1 MPLIEIRNHRTQG
14 IICAG
19 EFPSMIECL
28 EKLCREKFDLSGAD
42 LSGHNLS
49 NANLDGL
56 VMQSA
61 QLKGANLTGANLS
74 EADLKQSDLR
84 DATLCDTCFCE
95 SNLTA
100 CDFSG
105 ARFGA
110 TDIAQA
116 ILSGAVFSTLSA
128 LDLDFQS
135 AQTMSDCAFIQPDG
149 TALPFGTPPI
159 VIKGVTHTPVIIIG
173 QTVKIGH
180 LTAPLEK
187 TIPLMQAL
195 FTDTVGRNARTKGTD
210 FFAFFDNHG

>member
-1 MPLIEIRNHRTQG
+1 MPLIEVRNHRTQG

-19 EFPSMIECL
+19 EFPSMIEYL
-28 EKLCREKFDLSGAD
+28 ETLCNEKFDLSGAD
-42 LSGHNLS
+42 LSDLNLS

-56 VMQSA
+56 VMQDA
-61 QLKGANLTGANLS
+61 QLRGANLMGANLS

-84 DATLCDTCFCE
+84 DAILCDTCFCE

-100 CDFSG
+100 CNFTG

-110 TDIAQA
+110 TDIAHA
-116 ILSGAVFSTLSA
+116 KLSGAVFSTLSA

-135 AQTMSDCAFIQPDG
+135 ARTMSDCAFIQPDG

-159 VIKGVTHTPVIIIG
+159 VIKGITHTPVIIIG

-180 LTAPLEK
+180 LTAPMEK
-187 TIPLMQAL
+187 TIPLMQVLLTEAARRQ
-195 FTDTVGRNARTKGTD
+195 TRTKGTD
-210 FFAFFDNHG
+210 FFTFFDNHG